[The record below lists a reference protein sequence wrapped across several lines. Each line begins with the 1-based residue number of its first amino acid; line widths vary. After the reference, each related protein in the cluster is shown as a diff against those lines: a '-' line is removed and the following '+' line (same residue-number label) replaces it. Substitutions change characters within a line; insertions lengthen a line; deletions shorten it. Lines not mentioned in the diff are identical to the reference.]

1 MPLPP
6 PSPPRQDAKADPKN
20 NNALTTTTTAAA
32 ASTARSNNVLNIEL
46 TARQRAELREAF
58 NLFDSEGTGR
68 IPSME
73 VKVALRALGF
83 EVRKEELRQLLA
95 EAGCNTNGTMDFNE
109 FIRVLSMKMGEKE
122 TKADVQR
129 AFKMF
134 DVSDKG
140 HISLEDIKDVA
151 DLLEYP
157 MTEEELKE
165 MMEFAKPKNGVGAES
180 KATRSGASD
189 NLHVTE
195 DDFLRLM
202 KRSNVF

>member
-6 PSPPRQDAKADPKN
+6 PSPPRQEGKSDPKT
-20 NNALTTTTTAAA
+20 ALATTTAAA
-32 ASTARSNNVLNIEL
+32 TTARNNNVLNIEL

-95 EAGCNTNGTMDFNE
+95 EAGCNTSGTMDFNE

-134 DVSDKG
+134 DVNDKG

-165 MMEFAKPKNGVGAES
+165 MMEFAKPKGGVGAET
-180 KATRSGASD
+180 KGTRSGASD
-189 NLHVTE
+189 SLHVSE